1 MENKLS
7 PREVREMGG
16 HPFEVTVTW
25 SGGEKKVLVSAVSP
39 VEAAQK
45 GLNQILKRLL
55 SDKRF
60 FHSYVGQMVYSGDLL
75 FRVTDLT
82 LKRKREKEIELGA
95 TVENTE
101 GYAKEEIKYIKTLQ
115 NITRLEKE
123 LEERGK

>member
-1 MENKLS
+1 
-7 PREVREMGG
+7 MGG

-25 SGGEKKVLVSAVSP
+25 SGGEKKLLVSAVSP